1 MEGLPG
7 QGRCPLQADDARR
20 RRVHPPLSDP
30 RPARRISPHPSL
42 RPLRQWQPGQQHC
55 IGSPPARRTG
65 PSSPERRRRSR
76 RRWSRTRRVQYLSL
90 LRWAHGHRRDLR
102 TRLPAATVAHSSN
115 HLRQHMTSKLLPPPH
130 ISAPVSRRCLI
141 GDACPPPIATVS
153 PAVDRQNG
161 DRSLQDH
168 RSDPARGD
176 QSQRHDDYSAVIPVR
191 YPKIGAYIRLNLH
204 RPTPLPAQT
213 PPAVS
218 SPEAF
223 RTPASEH
230 LVTPLTGRR
239 PKTLN
244 NKRHPSNVLLTA
256 AVDPRRIEPR

>member
-1 MEGLPG
+1 M
-7 QGRCPLQADDARR
+7 
-20 RRVHPPLSDP
+20 
-30 RPARRISPHPSL
+30 
-42 RPLRQWQPGQQHC
+42 
-55 IGSPPARRTG
+55 T
-65 PSSPERRRRSR
+65 RS
-76 RRWSRTRRVQYLSL
+76 
-90 LRWAHGHRRDLR
+90 
-102 TRLPAATVAHSSN
+102 
-115 HLRQHMTSKLLPPPH
+115 LLPPSH
-130 ISAPVSRRCLI
+130 IAAPVSRRCLI

-176 QSQRHDDYSAVIPVR
+176 QSQPHDDYSAVIPVR
-191 YPKIGAYIRLNLH
+191 YPKIGAIHRLNLH

-213 PPAVS
+213 PPRF
-218 SPEAF
+218 PPLKAF

-244 NKRHPSNVLLTA
+244 KS
-256 AVDPRRIEPR
+256 